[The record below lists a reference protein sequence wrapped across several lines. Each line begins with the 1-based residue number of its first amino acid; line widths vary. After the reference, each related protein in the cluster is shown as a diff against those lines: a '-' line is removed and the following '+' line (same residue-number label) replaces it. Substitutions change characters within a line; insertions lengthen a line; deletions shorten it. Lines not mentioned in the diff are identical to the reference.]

1 VPRHETLAE
10 ATVLVKFANEQTP
23 ARCKISVEVKRP
35 SDISQSGAESKGPIR
50 KRHEAITSVKASRRL
65 IESVNDEQWRSDMHV
80 TRYDRSDHIGQEH
93 FSEAAP
99 RGVLVGPINR

>member
-1 VPRHETLAE
+1 LRKPLPRC
-10 ATVLVKFANEQTP
+10 N
-23 ARCKISVEVKRP
+23 ISVEFKRP
-35 SDISQSGAESKGPIR
+35 SDISQSGAQAEGAIG
-50 KRHEAITSVKASRRL
+50 KRHEAISSVKASRRF

-80 TRYDRSDHIGQEH
+80 TCYDRSDHIGQEH